1 MARTV
6 IEVKG
11 KKYEVVP
18 DGMVDSYNESLA
30 CDHCDLLGECDH
42 HATFCRD
49 DAYRVHF
56 KLARERYER
65 PEAATVAVAE
75 GLAGTSVTDDIE
87 PGAGDIAGPGFG
99 ERERSVWEGWDY

>member
-1 MARTV
+1 MARTI

-11 KKYEVVP
+11 KRYQVVP
-18 DGMVDSYNESLA
+18 DAMADSYKDVLPCE
-30 CDHCDLLGECDH
+30 DCDLGKECDH

-49 DAYRVHF
+49 YAYRVHF

-87 PGAGDIAGPGFG
+87 PGAGDVGGPGFK